1 MGSVSRMSFSG
12 WADRATLILAHLSA
26 RAARTR
32 CYNRRQKAVIVVDAL
47 SLFFARPRRAW
58 LLSRI
63 AIWTLIL
70 SCVLRFRSL
79 PTALRTFSVL
89 PDRART
95 DAATDGQQLATA
107 VDAVLAMNRF
117 VFRPV
122 CWKRA
127 ILLRKFLAEQG
138 HPSAVVFGVRNESG
152 KLTGHAWLE
161 SNGSPIYEAETPDYT
176 VTYRFPSDE
185 ACEVDLSQMHY
196 EKRATGLEC
205 GD

>member
-1 MGSVSRMSFSG
+1 
-12 WADRATLILAHLSA
+12 
-26 RAARTR
+26 
-32 CYNRRQKAVIVVDAL
+32 VIVVDAL
-47 SLFFARPRRAW
+47 KLFLARPRRAW

-63 AIWTLIL
+63 AIWTLTL

-79 PTALRTFSVL
+79 PTALRTLSVPL
-89 PDRART
+89 DRKRSET
-95 DAATDGQQLATA
+95 ATDGQELATA
-107 VDAVLAMNRF
+107 VDAVLGIDRF

-138 HPSAVVFGVRNESG
+138 HPSALVFGVRNESG

-176 VTYRFPSDE
+176 VTYRFPSE
-185 ACEVDLSQMHY
+185 EPCRVDLRHMHY
-196 EKRATGLEC
+196 EKRAVLEC

>member
-1 MGSVSRMSFSG
+1 
-12 WADRATLILAHLSA
+12 
-26 RAARTR
+26 
-32 CYNRRQKAVIVVDAL
+32 VIVVHAL

-79 PTALRTFSVL
+79 PTALRTLSV
-89 PDRART
+89 PTDRERR
-95 DAATDGQQLATA
+95 AAASDGQELATA
-107 VDAVLAMNRF
+107 VDAVLGINRF

-138 HPSAVVFGVRNESG
+138 QPSVVVFGVRNESG

-161 SNGSPIYEAETPDYT
+161 SNGAPIHESERPDYT

-185 ACEVDLSQMHY
+185 PCEVDLSRM
-196 EKRATGLEC
+196 RSAGLN
-205 GD
+205 

>member
-1 MGSVSRMSFSG
+1 MRCNGWPPDHSYSRLQEPG
-12 WADRATLILAHLSA
+12 EHAQL
-26 RAARTR
+26 
-32 CYNRRQKAVIVVDAL
+32 CYNRRQKTVIVVDAL
-47 SLFFARPRRAW
+47 RLFFARPRRAW

-70 SCVLRFRSL
+70 SCVARFRPL
-79 PTALRTFSVL
+79 PTALRTLSG
-89 PDRART
+89 PTDRARRGLT
-95 DAATDGQQLATA
+95 SDSRLATA
-107 VDAVLAMNRF
+107 VDAVLGINRF

-161 SNGSPIYEAETPDYT
+161 SNGSPIHESEKPDYT
-176 VTYRFPSDE
+176 VTYRYPSDE
-185 ACEVDLSQMHY
+185 PCDVDLSRMHSD
-196 EKRATGLEC
+196 G
-205 GD
+205 

>member
-1 MGSVSRMSFSG
+1 
-12 WADRATLILAHLSA
+12 
-26 RAARTR
+26 
-32 CYNRRQKAVIVVDAL
+32 VIVVDAL
-47 SLFFARPRRAW
+47 RLFFARPRRAW

-63 AIWTLIL
+63 AVWTLIL
-70 SCVLRFRSL
+70 SCIMRFRSL
-79 PTALRTFSVL
+79 PTALRTLSV
-89 PDRART
+89 PTDRAREVST
-95 DAATDGQQLATA
+95 SDGQQLATA
-107 VDAVLAMNRF
+107 VDAVLRVNRF

-138 HPSAVVFGVRNESG
+138 HPSAIVFGVRNESG

-185 ACEVDLSQMHY
+185 ACEVDLSQMRS
-196 EKRATGLEC
+196 ER
-205 GD
+205 